1 VVAVQLSP
9 PLRDGTF
16 IAETLVRNVL
26 PRGLFFLFILFLAF
40 ARGNRLREQAEELE
54 ALHIT
59 AIKIANN
66 EDLHSRLEAI
76 MDVATGLLGAKGC
89 KVFLRVVDQKR
100 LELVA
105 VKGVKSDV
113 LKPGYVLPVGTGLAG
128 EVISRKSPMI
138 TNDYPN
144 CQYRVPELANLFG
157 AVIEVPLLFKGEAIG
172 VLAVFDDAQPSRF
185 TEQDIPILVR
195 LAQHAAIA
203 IHDID
208 LVEQVQRQKE
218 ALQAL
223 NIAGD
228 AMTANLDVNNTLNSV
243 VKHAWELSLVYNED
257 PPLFACVSLLDEKA
271 QYLQFEAAYPEEQLG
286 ELRSKVGRIDLSRR
300 PSGVVGEAIRTQS
313 SQRVPDVTRSQDYI
327 DFYPDTRSQLAVL
340 IRRGTDVL
348 GVLSIEHADYDAFS
362 EELQEN
368 LEVLADQAGAAIQN
382 AYLFD
387 QIEAQRRQAEK
398 LHRASIVMS
407 SARGLTNVAKSIL
420 KELHNLVP
428 YDRATLQLVKG
439 DEREL
444 IAKINLED
452 DRVLSRLLRPI
463 SRDDLILEIVKR
475 KEICVL
481 SPPDEHPSWE
491 SLPTTFDIK
500 SWIGIPLVF
509 GDDVIAL
516 ITVDH
521 LQQGLYSE
529 DHKSL
534 LELFT
539 NHASSV
545 LQNAILLQQNSERL
559 EELAQT
565 KDSLETVLDYLENQS
580 NLALIGLVYGES
592 IHYAKNQLGMAK
604 SRADNIARGYYD
616 QDPNELRKSAA
627 KIIEYINSY
636 LGVLDE
642 TQREALQSPSPKLV
656 DVHRLLDQVIRS
668 KRISRAIT
676 ISREYRA
683 TDSLVHAPESQLR
696 QVFYVIV
703 QNALDAM
710 KSGQGVL
717 GIRTQLSE
725 ETGRTFVKVSIS
737 DTGRGI
743 PKKEQRDLFR
753 VRLQDGVRQRR
764 RGSGMGLVWALSF
777 LRSYG
782 GDIKFETSRGKG
794 TTMHIFLPKDFDTL
808 WSSSQD

>member
-1 VVAVQLSP
+1 MNVDLFFRLVRSGPVSQLSFPIMIRWFLVAGGWLRLFLTFDQYAASDQQRWILALLALTAYAFWITFQGLRNPTLKGSKKWHLFQVLAETIIFSILFWLTKSPDSDLFLFYFSPILIAAENFRSREAFCLFLIISLAFTVVAVQLSP

-271 QYLQFEAAYPEEQLG
+271 QYLQFEAAYPEEQ
-286 ELRSKVGRIDLSRR
+286 K
-300 PSGVVGEAIRTQS
+300 
-313 SQRVPDVTRSQDYI
+313 
-327 DFYPDTRSQLAVL
+327 
-340 IRRGTDVL
+340 
-348 GVLSIEHADYDAFS
+348 
-362 EELQEN
+362 
-368 LEVLADQAGAAIQN
+368 
-382 AYLFD
+382 
-387 QIEAQRRQAEK
+387 
-398 LHRASIVMS
+398 
-407 SARGLTNVAKSIL
+407 
-420 KELHNLVP
+420 
-428 YDRATLQLVKG
+428 
-439 DEREL
+439 
-444 IAKINLED
+444 
-452 DRVLSRLLRPI
+452 
-463 SRDDLILEIVKR
+463 
-475 KEICVL
+475 
-481 SPPDEHPSWE
+481 
-491 SLPTTFDIK
+491 TF
-500 SWIGIPLVF
+500 WC
-509 GDDVIAL
+509 
-516 ITVDH
+516 
-521 LQQGLYSE
+521 
-529 DHKSL
+529 
-534 LELFT
+534 
-539 NHASSV
+539 
-545 LQNAILLQQNSERL
+545 R
-559 EELAQT
+559 
-565 KDSLETVLDYLENQS
+565 
-580 NLALIGLVYGES
+580 
-592 IHYAKNQLGMAK
+592 
-604 SRADNIARGYYD
+604 
-616 QDPNELRKSAA
+616 
-627 KIIEYINSY
+627 
-636 LGVLDE
+636 
-642 TQREALQSPSPKLV
+642 
-656 DVHRLLDQVIRS
+656 
-668 KRISRAIT
+668 
-676 ISREYRA
+676 
-683 TDSLVHAPESQLR
+683 
-696 QVFYVIV
+696 
-703 QNALDAM
+703 
-710 KSGQGVL
+710 
-717 GIRTQLSE
+717 
-725 ETGRTFVKVSIS
+725 
-737 DTGRGI
+737 
-743 PKKEQRDLFR
+743 
-753 VRLQDGVRQRR
+753 
-764 RGSGMGLVWALSF
+764 W
-777 LRSYG
+777 
-782 GDIKFETSRGKG
+782 
-794 TTMHIFLPKDFDTL
+794 
-808 WSSSQD
+808 